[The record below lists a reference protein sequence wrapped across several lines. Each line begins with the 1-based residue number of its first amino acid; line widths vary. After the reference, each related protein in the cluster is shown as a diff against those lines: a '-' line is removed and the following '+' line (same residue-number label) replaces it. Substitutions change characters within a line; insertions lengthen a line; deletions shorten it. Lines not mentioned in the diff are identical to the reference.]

1 MASLRL
7 PSSIVARLRQRQYG
21 GASNR
26 FFSLLH
32 SELIHHD
39 TAKDGSKSNNAST
52 SNKHMVFLHGL
63 LGNGRNLKTLATKA
77 SAQTGHTGVLLD
89 LRGHGKSFLKQQTVW
104 QEPHTFDAC
113 VQDVQTSLQITPHD
127 TLVGHSWGGR
137 VALQYAATTSGDSLD
152 RLWLLD
158 TVPGKADE
166 SVERVLEAMYKL
178 HQSPPAD
185 RKQVVTLLTQ
195 QHGIDKA
202 TAQWLASSF
211 NAKTGD
217 FGFDLNVV
225 QGLWPEFQT
234 QDFFGLVEKCIQAGT
249 RVDLVRGGKNTG
261 WTVEILRELNA
272 LQGPNFAVHVLP
284 KAGHNVH
291 VDDLPGLLEIMKN

>member
-7 PSSIVARLRQRQYG
+7 PSTTVARIRSQHG

-26 FFSLLH
+26 LFSLLH
-32 SELIHHD
+32 SELLQHG
-39 TAKDGSKSNNAST
+39 TAKEG

-89 LRGHGKSFLKQQTVW
+89 LRGHGKSFQKQTW

-113 VQDVQTSLQITPHD
+113 VKDVQTSLQTTPHD

-137 VALQYAATTSGDSLD
+137 VALQYAATSGASLD

-158 TVPGKADE
+158 TVPGQAHE
-166 SVERVLEAMYKL
+166 SVERVLEAVYKL
-178 HQSPPAD
+178 QQDPPAD

-195 QHGIDKA
+195 EHGIDKA
-202 TAQWLASSF
+202 TAQWLASSY

-249 RVDLVRGGKNTG
+249 RVDLVRGGKNPG

-284 KAGHNVH
+284 KAGHWVH
-291 VDDLPGLLEIMKN
+291 VDGLPELLEIMKN